1 MLRHVDLCSGI
12 GGFALGF
19 QWAELSK
26 PVLFCDIE
34 PWSRK
39 ILAKHWPDVPIAK
52 DVKELANDPNGLIP
66 DCDIL
71 TAGYPCQPFSVAGQR
86 RGTEDDRH
94 IWPFIFTIIKAK
106 RPSFCVFENVFG
118 HVSMGL
124 DQVLSDL
131 EGESYATRTFVVP
144 ACATDAFHRRDRL
157 WIICRNVG
165 DTKHN
170 GSSTTK
176 ITGSIGETSEHNTQG
191 QSKTSQSER
200 ASQSR
205 DSGSLGESTRTEHV
219 GNSESKRHER
229 RTDAERKGP
238 ENKQEQ
244 RLGIRGKPSGSSE
257 DVAYAQSMHSDVSG
271 EYTQQSEGQVSEL
284 GERSSEVN
292 VAYTDSE
299 RSQGQWREHEPISRQ
314 ETGHAA
320 SYSDKEIRARKN
332 WQPEP
337 RVGRVAHGVSN
348 RVDRLRGLGNAIV
361 PQISMRIGLTIKET
375 M

>member
-39 ILAKHWPDVPIAK
+39 ILAKHWPDVPIAE

-94 IWPFIFTIIKAK
+94 IWPYIFSIIKAK
-106 RPSFCVFENVFG
+106 RPSFCVFENVYG

-124 DQVLSDL
+124 DEVLSDL
-131 EGESYATRTFVVP
+131 ESEAYATRPFIIP

-165 DTKHN
+165 DTKHD
-170 GSSTTK
+170 GSSTTTV
-176 ITGSIGETSEHNTQG
+176 TGSIGKTSEHDTQG
-191 QSKTSQSER
+191 QSKTEQSKG

-205 DSGSLGESTRTEHV
+205 DSGGLGEGTRAEYV

-229 RTDAERKGP
+229 RTDAEREGP
-238 ENKQEQ
+238 ESEQEQ
-244 RLGIRGKPSGSSE
+244 RLGIRSKSSGSSK
-257 DVAYAQSMHSDVSG
+257 DVAYTQSMHSNGSG
-271 EYTQQSEGQVSEL
+271 EHTQQSEGQVSEF

-292 VAYTDSE
+292 VANTDSE